1 MGIAKVV
8 FFKEDKEKFKK
19 ARSYVTLND
28 GETFVP
34 KKIIQLTEDFCT
46 FSEYRASVQNV
57 LFSYEDYATWENVA
71 RKSINNK
78 NADFCYK
85 VYLGKQEVLYTVLK
99 HGKIVCDKVN
109 FDIFVDYVN
118 QKLC

>member
-1 MGIAKVV
+1 MTLAKVV
-8 FFKEDKEKFKK
+8 FLKEDKERFKK
-19 ARSYVTLND
+19 ARSYVTLNGGD
-28 GETFVP
+28 TSVP
-34 KKIIQLTEDFCT
+34 SKLIQLTEDFCK
-46 FSEYRASVQNV
+46 FNEYEASVQNV
-57 LFSYEDYATWENVA
+57 LFSYEDYATWENVT
-71 RKSINNK
+71 RKLINDK

-99 HGKIVCDKVN
+99 RGKIVCDKVS